1 MINTVLVA
9 NRGEIACR
17 ILRACSEAGLN
28 SIAIYAEND
37 AGSLFTELA
46 TIAIP
51 LVGDTIGETYLNQQ
65 QILTIAAEH
74 GADAIHPGFGFLSE
88 RADFAQAVIDAGIN
102 WIGPSPHAIE
112 MMGDKMTA
120 RMTMKAAGVPV
131 IPGEEIESEDEAGM
145 ISAIVVSSKRVGYP

>member
-46 TIAIP
+46 TIAVP

-65 QILTIAAEH
+65 QILTIATEH

-88 RADFAQAVIDAGIN
+88 RADFAQAVIDVAKCDRWAKGKDLEALDRLASAGILN
-102 WIGPSPHAIE
+102 AQTVE
-112 MMGDKMTA
+112 TVKQFM
-120 RMTMKAAGVPV
+120 
-131 IPGEEIESEDEAGM
+131 
-145 ISAIVVSSKRVGYP
+145 